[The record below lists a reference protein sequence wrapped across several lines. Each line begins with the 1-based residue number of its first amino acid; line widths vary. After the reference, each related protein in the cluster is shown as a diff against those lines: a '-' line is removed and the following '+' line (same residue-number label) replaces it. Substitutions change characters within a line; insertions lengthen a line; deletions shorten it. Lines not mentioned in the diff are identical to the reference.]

1 MMLQIADIASD
12 FEVARTLN
20 DSAPNDLLQVLVNT
34 TACSS
39 TVFYGLLAWA
49 SRDAHLPS
57 KAEITTIVGRQGPRA
72 HS

>member
-1 MMLQIADIASD
+1 MLQIADVAPD
-12 FEVARTLN
+12 FAGARTPTGW
-20 DSAPNDLLQVLVNT
+20 APNDLLQVWAST

-49 SRDAHLPS
+49 NLNAHLPS
-57 KAEITTIVGRQGPRA
+57 KAEITTVMGRQGTSP

>member
-1 MMLQIADIASD
+1 MMLQIANVAPD
-12 FEVARTLN
+12 FAGQTPNGR
-20 DSAPNDLLQVLVNT
+20 APNDLPQAWAST

-49 SRDAHLPS
+49 NLKAHLPS
-57 KAEITTIVGRQGPRA
+57 KAEITTLMARQGTSP